1 MVQIE
6 VSQETF
12 DVEVNDQLVAA
23 SYRTADVER
32 VLLSLLD
39 EAARLERERSARMAA
54 SHPAASAFEAG
65 SSSRSAAGSHQQLF
79 SSNAKEPDPAAA
91 RTIVF
96 LAAPPGAGKSTLA
109 AVLERLAQS
118 QPGMPRVQAVG
129 MDGFHHTNTYLDRH
143 TLDCP
148 DGKSVSLRSIKGAPE
163 TFDVEGF
170 ARALHETRVSSD
182 PVQWPAYSR
191 VTHDVVADGPIVSAP
206 IVIVEGN
213 YLLLDEGPWRD
224 LAELCDL
231 SIFVEADEAMFRE
244 RLVAR
249 KVRGGLSRTEAERF
263 FEQSDGKNVR
273 RVLAHRR
280 PADITMTLDSSGRM
294 RRLEATPALAFFDI
308 DGTLTWARE
317 GEADIDAAPT
327 DAVRLALENF
337 VTRGNLA
344 VLCTGRP
351 LCNVPPALKK
361 LPFAGMVTL
370 AGGHVELD
378 GEVVRD
384 VGMPSDVVELLV
396 SCCEQTRV
404 PAYFESSSRGVVL
417 AWPGVFSLFDTFGE
431 FSERVG
437 IEELRG
443 VLAGIDVGKVVFDSE
458 HIELLTTMA
467 PAISE
472 RCSVCNI
479 GDGLYEVTVPGITKF
494 DGMRAVW
501 SALRERGVRI
511 GTVYGFGDSENDGS
525 MLSAVDVAVAMGNAL
540 PAVRA
545 SADYVTDPV
554 WDDGVA
560 TALEAFGL
568 V

>member
-39 EAARLERERSARMAA
+39 EAARLERERSARMVA
-54 SHPAASAFEAG
+54 SHPAASASEAEG
-65 SSSRSAAGSHQQLF
+65 SSRSAAGLQQQRF
-79 SSNAKEPDPAAA
+79 SANAKGPAPTAA

-129 MDGFHHTNTYLDRH
+129 MDGFHRTNAYLDRH

-148 DGKSVSLRSIKGAPE
+148 DGKPVSLRSIKGAPE
-163 TFDVEGF
+163 TFDVEGL

-182 PVQWPAYSR
+182 PVRWPAYSR
-191 VTHDVVADGPIVSAP
+191 VVHDVVADGPLVSAP

-213 YLLLDEGPWRD
+213 YLLLDESPWRD

-231 SIFVEADEAMFRE
+231 SIFVEADEAMLRE

-273 RVLAHRR
+273 RVLAHRC
-280 PADITMTLDSSGRM
+280 PADITITLDSSGRM
-294 RRLEATPALAFFDI
+294 RRLEATPALAFFDV

-337 VTRGNLA
+337 VARGNLA

-351 LCNVPPALKK
+351 LCNVPPALKT
-361 LPFAGMVTL
+361 LPLAGMVTL

-384 VGMPSDVVELLV
+384 VGMPSDVVDLLV
-396 SCCEQTRV
+396 SCCERARV
-404 PAYFESSSRGVVL
+404 PAYFESSSRGVAL

-443 VLAGIDVGKVVFDSE
+443 VLAGIDVGKVVFGSE
-458 HIELLTTMA
+458 HIGLLITMA
-467 PAISE
+467 PAITE

-525 MLSAVDVAVAMGNAL
+525 MLSAVDIAVAMGNAL

-554 WDDGVA
+554 WGDGVA

>member
-1 MVQIE
+1 MQIE

-54 SHPAASAFEAG
+54 SHPAASASEAG
-65 SSSRSAAGSHQQLF
+65 SSSRSAAGSHQRLF
-79 SSNAKEPDPAAA
+79 SSNAKELDPAAA

-118 QPGMPRVQAVG
+118 QPGMPRAQAVG
-129 MDGFHHTNTYLDRH
+129 MDGFHHTNMYLDRH
-143 TLDCP
+143 KLDCP
-148 DGKSVSLRSIKGAPE
+148 DGKPVSLRSIKGAPE

-170 ARALHETRVSSD
+170 AHALHETRVSSD

-191 VTHDVVADGPIVSAP
+191 VAHDVVADGPIVSAP

-231 SIFVEADEAMFRE
+231 SIFVEADEAMLRE

-337 VTRGNLA
+337 VARGNLA

-351 LCNVPPALKK
+351 LCNVPPALKT

-370 AGGHVELD
+370 AGGYVELD

-396 SCCEQTRV
+396 SCCEQARV
-404 PAYFESSSRGVVL
+404 PAYFESSDRGVVL

-458 HIELLTTMA
+458 HIELLITMA
-467 PAISE
+467 PAVTE

-525 MLSAVDVAVAMGNAL
+525 MLSAVDIAVAMGNAL

-560 TALEAFGL
+560 TALEAFVL

>member
-1 MVQIE
+1 MQIE

-54 SHPAASAFEAG
+54 SHPAASASEAG
-65 SSSRSAAGSHQQLF
+65 GSSRSAAGLQQQRF
-79 SSNAKEPDPAAA
+79 SANAKGPAPTAA

-118 QPGMPRVQAVG
+118 RPGMPRVQAVG
-129 MDGFHHTNTYLDRH
+129 MDGFHHTNAYLDRH

-148 DGKSVSLRSIKGAPE
+148 DGKPVSLRSIKGAPE
-163 TFDVEGF
+163 TFDVEGL
-170 ARALHETRVSSD
+170 ACALHETRVSSD
-182 PVQWPAYSR
+182 PVRWPAYSR
-191 VTHDVVADGPIVSAP
+191 VVHDVVADGPLVSAP

-213 YLLLDEGPWRD
+213 NLLLDESPWRD

-231 SIFVEADEAMFRE
+231 SIFVEADEAMLRE

-249 KVRGGLSRTEAERF
+249 KVRGGLARTEAERF

-273 RVLAHRR
+273 RVLAHRC
-280 PADITMTLDSSGRM
+280 PADITLTLDSSGRM
-294 RRLEATPALAFFDI
+294 RRLKTTPALAFLDI

-327 DAVRLALENF
+327 DVVRIALENF
-337 VTRGNLA
+337 VARGNLA

-351 LCNVPPALKK
+351 LCNVPPALKT

-384 VGMPSDVVELLV
+384 IGMPSDVVELLV
-396 SCCEQTRV
+396 SCCERARV

-443 VLAGIDVGKVVFDSE
+443 VLAGIDVGKVVFDNE

-467 PAISE
+467 PAITE

-525 MLSAVDVAVAMGNAL
+525 MLSAVDIAVAMGNAL

-545 SADYVTDPV
+545 SADYVTNPV

>member
-54 SHPAASAFEAG
+54 SHPAASASEAG

-109 AVLERLAQS
+109 AVLERLAQGR
-118 QPGMPRVQAVG
+118 PGMPRVQAVG

-148 DGKSVSLRSIKGAPE
+148 DGKPVSLRSIKGAPE

-170 ARALHETRVSSD
+170 ALALHETRVSSD

-191 VTHDVVADGPIVSAP
+191 VVHDVVADGPIVSAP

-231 SIFVEADEAMFRE
+231 SIFVEADEAMLRE

-249 KVRGGLSRTEAERF
+249 KVRGGLSCTEAERF

-308 DGTLTWARE
+308 DGTLTWAKE

-327 DAVRLALENF
+327 DAVRLALESF
-337 VTRGNLA
+337 VARGNLA

-351 LCNVPPALKK
+351 LCNVPPALKT

-396 SCCEQTRV
+396 SCCEQARV
-404 PAYFESSSRGVVL
+404 PAYFESSNRGVVL

-443 VLAGIDVGKVVFDSE
+443 VLSGIDVGKVVFDSE

-467 PAISE
+467 PAITE

-540 PAVRA
+540 PAVRT

>member
-1 MVQIE
+1 MQIE

-54 SHPAASAFEAG
+54 SHPAASASEAG

-79 SSNAKEPDPAAA
+79 SSNAKEPAPPAA

-118 QPGMPRVQAVG
+118 QPGMPCVQAVG
-129 MDGFHHTNTYLDRH
+129 MDGFHHANAYLDRH

-148 DGKSVSLRSIKGAPE
+148 DGKPVSLRSIKGAPE

-170 ARALHETRVSSD
+170 ALALHETRVSSD

-191 VTHDVVADGPIVSAP
+191 VAHDVVADGPIVSAP

-231 SIFVEADEAMFRE
+231 SIFVEADEAMLRE

-337 VTRGNLA
+337 VARGNLA

-351 LCNVPPALKK
+351 LCNVPPALKT

-384 VGMPSDVVELLV
+384 VGMPSDVVDLLV
-396 SCCEQTRV
+396 SCCEQARV
-404 PAYFESSSRGVVL
+404 PAYFESSNRGVVL

-431 FSERVG
+431 FPERVG

-458 HIELLTTMA
+458 YIELLITMA
-467 PAISE
+467 PAITE

-525 MLSAVDVAVAMGNAL
+525 MLFAVDVAVAMGNAL

>member
-79 SSNAKEPDPAAA
+79 SSNAKEPDLAAA

-129 MDGFHHTNTYLDRH
+129 MDGFHHANTYLDRH

-191 VTHDVVADGPIVSAP
+191 VVHDVVADGPIVSAP

-231 SIFVEADEAMFRE
+231 SIFVEADEAMLRE

-280 PADITMTLDSSGRM
+280 SADITMTLDSSGRM

-337 VTRGNLA
+337 VARGNLA

-351 LCNVPPALKK
+351 LCNVPPALKT

-396 SCCEQTRV
+396 SCCEQARV

-458 HIELLTTMA
+458 HIELLITMA
-467 PAISE
+467 PAITE

-494 DGMRAVW
+494 DGMRSVW

-545 SADYVTDPV
+545 SADYVTEPV

>member
-1 MVQIE
+1 
-6 VSQETF
+6 
-12 DVEVNDQLVAA
+12 
-23 SYRTADVER
+23 
-32 VLLSLLD
+32 
-39 EAARLERERSARMAA
+39 
-54 SHPAASAFEAG
+54 
-65 SSSRSAAGSHQQLF
+65 
-79 SSNAKEPDPAAA
+79 
-91 RTIVF
+91 
-96 LAAPPGAGKSTLA
+96 
-109 AVLERLAQS
+109 
-118 QPGMPRVQAVG
+118 
-129 MDGFHHTNTYLDRH
+129 
-143 TLDCP
+143 
-148 DGKSVSLRSIKGAPE
+148 
-163 TFDVEGF
+163 
-170 ARALHETRVSSD
+170 
-182 PVQWPAYSR
+182 
-191 VTHDVVADGPIVSAP
+191 
-206 IVIVEGN
+206 
-213 YLLLDEGPWRD
+213 
-224 LAELCDL
+224 
-231 SIFVEADEAMFRE
+231 
-244 RLVAR
+244 
-249 KVRGGLSRTEAERF
+249 
-263 FEQSDGKNVR
+263 
-273 RVLAHRR
+273 
-280 PADITMTLDSSGRM
+280 M

-308 DGTLTWARE
+308 DGTLTWVRE

-337 VTRGNLA
+337 VARGNLA

-351 LCNVPPALKK
+351 LCNVPPALKT

-396 SCCEQTRV
+396 SCCEQARV
-404 PAYFESSSRGVVL
+404 PAYFESSNRGVVL

-545 SADYVTDPV
+545 SADYVADPV

>member
-1 MVQIE
+1 MQIE

-118 QPGMPRVQAVG
+118 QPGMPCVQAVG
-129 MDGFHHTNTYLDRH
+129 MDGFHHANAYLDRH

-148 DGKSVSLRSIKGAPE
+148 DGKPVSLRSIKGAPE

-170 ARALHETRVSSD
+170 ALALHETRVSSD
-182 PVQWPAYSR
+182 SVQWPAYSR
-191 VTHDVVADGPIVSAP
+191 VAHDVVADGPIVSAP

-213 YLLLDEGPWRD
+213 YLLLDESPWRD

-231 SIFVEADEAMFRE
+231 SIFVEADEAMLRE

-273 RVLAHRR
+273 RILAHRC
-280 PADITMTLDSSGRM
+280 PADIAITLDSSGRM

-327 DAVRLALENF
+327 DAVRLALENL
-337 VTRGNLA
+337 VARGNLA

-351 LCNVPPALKK
+351 LCNVPPALKT

-396 SCCEQTRV
+396 SCCEQARV
-404 PAYFESSSRGVVL
+404 PAYFESSNRGVVL

-458 HIELLTTMA
+458 YIELLITMA
-467 PAISE
+467 PAITE

>member
-1 MVQIE
+1 MQIE

-39 EAARLERERSARMAA
+39 EAARLERERSARMVA
-54 SHPAASAFEAG
+54 SHPAASASEAEG
-65 SSSRSAAGSHQQLF
+65 SSRSAAGPQQQRF
-79 SSNAKEPDPAAA
+79 SANAKGPAPAAA

-129 MDGFHHTNTYLDRH
+129 MDGFHHTNAHLDRH

-148 DGKSVSLRSIKGAPE
+148 DGKPVSLRSIKGAPE
-163 TFDVEGF
+163 TFDVEGL

-191 VTHDVVADGPIVSAP
+191 VAHDVVADGPIVSAP

-213 YLLLDEGPWRD
+213 YLLFDESPWRD

-231 SIFVEADEAMFRE
+231 SIFVEAGEAMLRE

-263 FEQSDGKNVR
+263 FEQSDGKNAR
-273 RVLAHRR
+273 RVLAHRC
-280 PADITMTLDSSGRM
+280 PADITITLDSSGRM
-294 RRLEATPALAFFDI
+294 RRLEATPALALFDI
-308 DGTLTWARE
+308 DGTLTWAKE

-327 DAVRLALENF
+327 DAVRIALENF
-337 VTRGNLA
+337 VARGNLA

-351 LCNVPPALKK
+351 LCNVPPALKT
-361 LPFAGMVTL
+361 LPFAGMITL

-384 VGMPSDVVELLV
+384 IGMPSDVVELLV
-396 SCCEQTRV
+396 SCCERARV

-467 PAISE
+467 PAITE

-501 SALRERGVRI
+501 SALRDRDVRI

-525 MLSAVDVAVAMGNAL
+525 MLSAVDIAVAMGNAL

-554 WDDGVA
+554 WGDGVA